1 VPLSSPLLS
10 AVFERAG
17 VGLCLVGPGGAVLRA
32 NAEWLRG
39 TGFAAEDVAGKD
51 LAALFPE
58 TASLTRALH
67 ARARAGETV
76 VVPRH
81 AQHVLGRETW
91 WEGSVSP
98 VPMADGVGTLIT
110 ARDVTAE
117 VAEGEARAREERAL
131 QEANA
136 RHARVLES
144 ITEAFVAVD
153 RQWRFTYVN
162 RRAAELL
169 GRPADTLVGGRVE
182 ELFPFA
188 LDGETY
194 RQCQLAMAEQAPRH
208 FDVFEPGLGRW
219 FENHL
224 FPSDEGLSIF
234 WNDVTDRKRAEL
246 ALREADRR
254 KDEFL
259 AVLSHELRNP
269 LAPVRNA
276 CSVLERAAPGSEAAE
291 RARTVIA
298 RQVDHLARLVDD
310 LLDVTRI
317 SRGKVRLH
325 RTATDVAEVA
335 RRTAEDLR
343 SLFAERSLDLEIAT
357 PSPLWVDGDPVRLAQ
372 VVGNLLQNAA
382 KFTGPGGHVR
392 LSVERVG
399 KEILLRVVDDGA
411 GISPD
416 LLGALFHPFT
426 QAERTLERSRG
437 GLGLG
442 LALVKGIVEMHG
454 GTVVARSGGEG
465 KGSEFVVA
473 LPEVAAPVR
482 SGARPAR
489 APTAARRRVL
499 VIEDNVDAAAS
510 LRDVLELRGHEVHLA
525 EDGPAGIEAA
535 RRVRPDLVLC
545 DVGLPGMDGYEVA
558 RRLRGDPALSGATL
572 VALTGYATAQD
583 AARARQAGFHH
594 HLQKPADLDAIAWLL
609 EASGARSPRGAGDA
623 RHAGVT

>member
-1 VPLSSPLLS
+1 
-10 AVFERAG
+10 
-17 VGLCLVGPGGAVLRA
+17 VGLCLVGPDGAVVRA

-39 TGFAAEDVAGKD
+39 TGFAAADVAGKD
-51 LAALFPE
+51 IAALFPE
-58 TASLTRALH
+58 SAPLVRALH
-67 ARARAGETV
+67 ARARGGDTV
-76 VVPRH
+76 AVPRH
-81 AQHVLGRETW
+81 AQRVLGRETW

-117 VAEGEARAREERAL
+117 VAEAEARAREERAL

-153 RQWRFTYVN
+153 RDWRFTFVN

-169 GRPADTLVGGRVE
+169 GRPADALLGRRVE
-182 ELFPFA
+182 GLFPFA
-188 LDGETY
+188 VEGETY
-194 RQCQLAMAEQAPRH
+194 RQCRLAMEEQTPRH
-208 FDVFEPGLGRW
+208 FDAFEPDLGRW

-224 FPSDEGLSIF
+224 FPSDDGLSIF
-234 WNDVTDRKRAEL
+234 WNDVTERKRTEL

-259 AVLSHELRNP
+259 AILSHELRNP

-325 RTATDVAEVA
+325 RVATDVAEVA

-343 SLFAERSLDLEIAT
+343 SLFAARRLELDVAT
-357 PSPLWVDGDPVRLAQ
+357 PHSPMWVDGDPVRLAQ
-372 VVGNLLQNAA
+372 VIGNLLQNAA
-382 KFTGPGGHVR
+382 KFTSPGGHVGLAVAR
-392 LSVERVG
+392 AGPDV
-399 KEILLRVVDDGA
+399 LLRVVDDGA

-416 LLGALFHPFT
+416 LLGALFQPFT

-442 LALVKGIVEMHG
+442 LALVKGIVELHG
-454 GTVVARSGGEG
+454 GTVVAHSAGEG
-465 KGSEFVVA
+465 RGAEFVVA
-473 LPEVAAPVR
+473 LPEVAAP
-482 SGARPAR
+482 SLAGLRPA
-489 APTAARRRVL
+489 PGSAAGSVRRVL
-499 VIEDNVDAAAS
+499 VVEDNADAAAS
-510 LRDVLELRGHEVHLA
+510 MRDVLELRGHEVYLA
-525 EDGPAGIEAA
+525 GDGPAGIEAA
-535 RRVRPDLVLC
+535 RRVLPDLVLC

-558 RRLRGDPALSGATL
+558 RRLRADPALSGVTL

-594 HLQKPADLDAIAWLL
+594 HLTKPADLDAITGLL
-609 EASGARSPRGAGDA
+609 EGSGARGAPRGAGDA
-623 RHAGVT
+623 SRAGHVTEPSSPGP